1 MKILIFANENN
12 LKLNYTIMAQNTL
25 NKQKLVGLLEKIDQK
40 QKELKK
46 LRADYKKAFN
56 TIALSWKE
64 EVSTLFPQLKPCNID
79 EYVGVDVPLNGKVY
93 NIFISEGS
101 GKLECM
107 FSLDRK
113 DKKNYPLIIKDVM
126 KEADFEKLK
135 RVFNSY
141 LDQHI
146 EYVYSNH
153 QAYYIKFKKVQYE
166 EACQFFLEI
175 VRTFA

>member
-1 MKILIFANENN
+1 
-12 LKLNYTIMAQNTL
+12 MAKTTL
-25 NKQKLVGLLEKIDQK
+25 NKQKLVELLEKIDQK

-46 LRADYKKAFN
+46 LKEDYKKAIN
-56 TIALSWKE
+56 AIALSWKE
-64 EVSTLFPQLKPCNID
+64 EVNTLFPQLKPCNIG

-126 KEADFEKLK
+126 KDADFEKLK

-141 LDQHI
+141 LEQHN
-146 EYVYSNH
+146 ESAYSNH
-153 QAYYIKFKKVQYE
+153 QAYYIKLKKVQYE
-166 EACQFFLEI
+166 EAFQFFLEL
-175 VRTFA
+175 VKTFA